1 MKKYFMTLLAVAF
14 LFIGVNS
21 VAAAT
26 DMSGAKYEFLPDGT
40 EDDGISTIDYT
51 FLISNVTFDSTKNY
65 EVCFSHSNSSE
76 GTCISGILRE
86 DGKMTVSTA
95 GTTVQSINETAGDI
109 YITVKENSTKIAGPV
124 KVNRY
129 TLLLNRRFN
138 VSFLY
143 QETLVNPKFAGVN
156 GYNGRNYTYK
166 IGKINDISLV
176 NAIRS
181 ASTREAKQTAYQALY
196 NYAQTATVQ
205 YTKTLPFGHQESVT
219 RYMLDLE
226 EGSYYFAY
234 LSYTDETGTYYGF
247 DGIHLLQAANCNLTE
262 VNLFEPHDN
271 QFRWPCGTR
280 SEGGATIYYG
290 PNGTV
295 VTAEEYA
302 NQCSNATPTCGT
314 KNGKWYDKDGNE
326 VTEEAYHESCDPKPT
341 CEIKDG
347 KYYDA
352 NGNVVT
358 EEEYKASCAPKCKIE
373 DGKYYD
379 KDGNEVTEEEYHN
392 SCDPKPS
399 CEEKDGKYYDKDGNE
414 IPKEEYDKVCAIPDN
429 PKTGVNLGLGIA
441 FIVVVLGVGIYSIV
455 RKKNR
460 FPQA

>member
-26 DMSGAKYEFLPDGT
+26 NLEDATFEFVPNGT
-40 EDDGISTIDYT
+40 EDDGSSIIDYDFFVSGT
-51 FLISNVTFDSTKNY
+51 TFDSSKTY
-65 EVCFSHSNSSE
+65 TICFSHSISAEGNCVGSE
-76 GTCISGILRE
+76 IV
-86 DGKMTVSTA
+86 DGKLRAFTS
-95 GTTVQSINETAGDI
+95 GPTVQNIVETAGKI
-109 YITVKENSTKIAGPV
+109 YVTVKENNTYAVGREVP
-124 KVNRY
+124 RY
-129 TLLLNRRFN
+129 NLLLNRRFN

-143 QETLVNPKFAGVN
+143 QGTLVNPKFGGAN

-205 YTKTLPFGHQESVT
+205 YTKTLPFGSQESVT

-302 NQCSNATPTCGT
+302 NQCSDATPTCGT